1 MLVIVLFDR
10 FEGGVRVAAAIWSP
24 LLRNS
29 NRVSTELY
37 HITDLLPTFV
47 HVAGGTVD
55 SSAGLDG
62 VNIWTSLSEDLPSP
76 RTELL
81 IQADATAG
89 EYALRWNQ
97 YKIMSG
103 LTVNAAGKAG
113 SDW

>member
-1 MLVIVLFDR
+1 MERIVFYS
-10 FEGGVRVAAAIWSP
+10 FEGGVRVVAAVWSP

-62 VNIWTSLSEDLPSP
+62 INIWTSLSEDLPSS

-81 IQADATAG
+81 IQADARDG

-97 YKIMSG
+97 YKIISG
-103 LTVNAAGKAG
+103 LYVNKEGESAD
-113 SDW
+113 DW